1 MHAQQSMHTRDYD
14 ADSVEGVRQDR
25 MAEFVELYSGHY
37 PRLQYYV
44 MALAPTANDAAEI
57 LQETSLVLWK
67 RFGCFEPGT
76 NFFAWACKI
85 ARLQALK
92 FRERQARSAQ
102 LFELSVLEQLADEAL
117 QDDSDFSLRLQA
129 LDGCIKKLSDSDRTL
144 IRKRYQPGVSVK
156 DIARDAGRTANS
168 LSQSLGRIRRALM
181 ACIEHVVSLE
191 GRR

>member
-1 MHAQQSMHTRDYD
+1 MHAKHCDT
-14 ADSVEGVRQDR
+14 DSAEGVRQDR
-25 MAEFVELYSGHY
+25 MAEFIKLYSGHY

-44 MALAPTANDAAEI
+44 MALAPTANDAAEV
-57 LQETSLVLWK
+57 LQETSLILWK

-85 ARLQALK
+85 ARLQTLK
-92 FRERQARSAQ
+92 LRERQSRSAQ

-129 LDGCIKKLSDSDRTL
+129 LDGCIKKLSDGDRTL
-144 IRKRYQPGVSVK
+144 IRKRYQPGMSVK
-156 DIARDAGRTANS
+156 DIARDAGRTPNS

-181 ACIEHVVSLE
+181 SCIERAVTLE
-191 GRR
+191 GRQ